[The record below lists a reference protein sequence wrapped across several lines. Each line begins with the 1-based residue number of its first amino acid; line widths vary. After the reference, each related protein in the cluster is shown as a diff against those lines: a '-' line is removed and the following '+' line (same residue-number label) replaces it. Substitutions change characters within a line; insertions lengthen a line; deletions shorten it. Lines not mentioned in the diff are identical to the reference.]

1 MMEHALASVM
11 MDTRP
16 NTSVRVEEIVAG
28 LNRPQKTIEPKYF
41 YDAHGSELF
50 EAITELPEYYL
61 TRTEMRLLQTHMSE
75 IAALLGKQVCVIEYG
90 AGSSKK
96 IRLLMD
102 GLSPWAYVPIDISRD
117 FLLASAADLAND
129 YPALEIFPVCA
140 DLSLPLQ
147 LPEPVA
153 ERPALGFYPG
163 SSIGNFE
170 PSAARAFLQSVAH
183 TLGNGNHLLIG
194 VDRKKPQHLLEAA
207 YNDAAGVTAQF
218 NLNALAHINATHD
231 ANFDMDAFQHKAV
244 YNHELGCIQMF
255 LESQARQTIL
265 LGGAEISF
273 SEGELIH
280 TENSFKYEAEEF
292 LALAGECGFQAA
304 GHWQDANE
312 YFSLFL
318 LQAEMRATE

>member
-102 GLSPWAYVPIDISRD
+102 GLSPWAYVPIDISR
-117 FLLASAADLAND
+117 
-129 YPALEIFPVCA
+129 IFYWHP
-140 DLSLPLQ
+140 LPIWQTTTPLWK
-147 LPEPVA
+147 
-153 ERPALGFYPG
+153 F
-163 SSIGNFE
+163 F
-170 PSAARAFLQSVAH
+170 PSV
-183 TLGNGNHLLIG
+183 LI
-194 VDRKKPQHLLEAA
+194 
-207 YNDAAGVTAQF
+207 
-218 NLNALAHINATHD
+218 
-231 ANFDMDAFQHKAV
+231 
-244 YNHELGCIQMF
+244 
-255 LESQARQTIL
+255 
-265 LGGAEISF
+265 
-273 SEGELIH
+273 
-280 TENSFKYEAEEF
+280 
-292 LALAGECGFQAA
+292 
-304 GHWQDANE
+304 
-312 YFSLFL
+312 
-318 LQAEMRATE
+318 